1 MGTEKSLVGVDKS
14 AQLCSKETMT
24 EDAVKALDPE
34 HIDSLDDLNSFRVL
48 IRQLQLLVATLNAL
62 VADLRSSLAEKDA
75 EIAELKKALFGQKS
89 ERQVRMGPAKPKTK
103 LSKAEDKRRRQ
114 QARGKAKQN
123 RDERNKKLVEQTV
136 EHPAPKSCP
145 SCHSQGPFITL
156 SPDISTEVEYLGE
169 RLFQLLHRIEKNLC
183 ECGHIF
189 SGEGVERVTEG
200 THYGPAMH
208 ANVVVSKCADA
219 MPLNRLSKR
228 FARDGLH
235 VARSTLTDIFHRSAS
250 LLEPIHARLVQMVAT
265 ATIVNADETSQPVMD
280 KDKCRKGYIWTFIAH
295 SIIAYVFSATRSGE
309 TAERVLAG
317 TIGKLQVDAYTGY
330 NSVCMPEGRERVG
343 CMAHCRRY
351 FHKARDQCPD
361 EANFAIGQILELY
374 RIEYEA
380 AEKSIL
386 GTETHRLLRVNKSQP
401 ILDELKVW
409 LEANKGLHTPKSPL
423 GKALRYALRQWGP
436 LTTFVSDPSLRL
448 DNNIS
453 EGALRIIAQGR
464 DNFRW
469 VGNNQAGKNLAIAQT
484 IVATCIKNNVN
495 PQHYITDV
503 LIRLQTHPA
512 KRIDEL
518 LPMNWTPQ
526 VS

>member
-1 MGTEKSLVGVDKS
+1 M
-14 AQLCSKETMT
+14 
-24 EDAVKALDPE
+24 
-34 HIDSLDDLNSFRVL
+34 
-48 IRQLQLLVATLNAL
+48 
-62 VADLRSSLAEKDA
+62 
-75 EIAELKKALFGQKS
+75 
-89 ERQVRMGPAKPKTK
+89 
-103 LSKAEDKRRRQ
+103 
-114 QARGKAKQN
+114 
-123 RDERNKKLVEQTV
+123 
-136 EHPAPKSCP
+136 
-145 SCHSQGPFITL
+145 
-156 SPDISTEVEYLGE
+156 
-169 RLFQLLHRIEKNLC
+169 
-183 ECGHIF
+183 
-189 SGEGVERVTEG
+189 
-200 THYGPAMH
+200 
-208 ANVVVSKCADA
+208 
-219 MPLNRLSKR
+219 
-228 FARDGLH
+228 
-235 VARSTLTDIFHRSAS
+235 
-250 LLEPIHARLVQMVAT
+250 
-265 ATIVNADETSQPVMD
+265 
-280 KDKCRKGYIWTFIAH
+280 
-295 SIIAYVFSATRSGE
+295 FSATRSGE

-351 FHKARDQCPD
+351 FHKARAQCPD